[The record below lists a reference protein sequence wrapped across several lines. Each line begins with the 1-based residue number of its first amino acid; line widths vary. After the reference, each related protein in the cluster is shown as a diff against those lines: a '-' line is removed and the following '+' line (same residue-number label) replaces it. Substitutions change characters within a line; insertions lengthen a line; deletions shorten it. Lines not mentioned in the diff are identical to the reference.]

1 MDSLETEK
9 LVEKPYLHQS
19 EPSPRTANKDGHHF
33 LKAFPTTNFLSII
46 LGPFQWLQML
56 CSQLN
61 PSFILGIVL
70 VYGLGHGFSGSYFM
84 VVSDYYWK
92 DVQKVQ
98 PSVVQLYIGF
108 YYIPWVM
115 KPIWGVLTDVFPV
128 RGYHRRPYFII
139 GGTLG
144 TVSAM
149 MVAMGGSLAVV
160 VALGCLIG
168 ITAALAI
175 SNVTIDACIAT
186 NSIRMRSL
194 APDLQS
200 LCAFCS
206 SVGALIGFSTSG
218 VFVRRLGAQ
227 EALGLLAVPPALVV
241 VLGLLIYEVKSTSQ
255 NSGKEKAVEKV
266 GVAIKGMYET
276 IKCPQVW
283 KPSLYIYI
291 SLALSISTQE
301 GQFYWQTD
309 PKAGPGFSQEFIGI
323 VHAIGAL
330 ASIVGVIVYHKALK
344 DYPFRNLLFFA
355 QLFYGISGMLD
366 LIFMLRWN
374 LVLGIPDYLFA
385 VIEGCVSSIISKI
398 RWIPMIVL
406 STQLCPSG
414 IEGTFFALLM
424 CIDSLGSLSSKWGG
438 GIVLHR
444 LHVTRTDFTNLW
456 LAILIRNIL
465 RIATLAL
472 IFLVPNDEHNLVRPD
487 TMAKKSADDESLQL
501 VSVDEEI
508 DDL

>member
-227 EALGLLAVPPALVV
+227 VSVTSFVCFFGNLVK
-241 VLGLLIYEVKSTSQ
+241 LTSQ
-255 NSGKEKAVEKV
+255 CNVLSAISQHSLDLCQFELLS
-266 GVAIKGMYET
+266 VASIT
-276 IKCPQVW
+276 LHLV
-283 KPSLYIYI
+283 
-291 SLALSISTQE
+291 LSIE
-301 GQFYWQTD
+301 G
-309 PKAGPGFSQEFIGI
+309 A
-323 VHAIGAL
+323 
-330 ASIVGVIVYHKALK
+330 
-344 DYPFRNLLFFA
+344 
-355 QLFYGISGMLD
+355 
-366 LIFMLRWN
+366 
-374 LVLGIPDYLFA
+374 VL
-385 VIEGCVSSIISKI
+385 
-398 RWIPMIVL
+398 
-406 STQLCPSG
+406 
-414 IEGTFFALLM
+414 
-424 CIDSLGSLSSKWGG
+424 
-438 GIVLHR
+438 
-444 LHVTRTDFTNLW
+444 
-456 LAILIRNIL
+456 
-465 RIATLAL
+465 
-472 IFLVPNDEHNLVRPD
+472 
-487 TMAKKSADDESLQL
+487 
-501 VSVDEEI
+501 
-508 DDL
+508 